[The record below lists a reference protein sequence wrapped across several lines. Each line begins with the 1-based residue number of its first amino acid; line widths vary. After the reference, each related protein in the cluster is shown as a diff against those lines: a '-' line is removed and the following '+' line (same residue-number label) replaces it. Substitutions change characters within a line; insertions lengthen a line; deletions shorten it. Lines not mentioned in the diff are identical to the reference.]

1 MCANTENY
9 FLCHQC
15 VSNLYKGVLKTFTL
29 LSLCHNLLLTTTLF
43 THNVNLLFVLFVC
56 VCEPHRH
63 LLANSP
69 LYHSQHHQHALANGA
84 TKSHHYHHHQSPSSH
99 SSYSPASSS
108 TGYAYPPFTTT
119 QQQQHPQQQQQQQHP
134 QQQQVI
140 LSTPVRID
148 GEDLFLKPYL

>member
-1 MCANTENY
+1 MRIQKIIFCVINVCRTYIKVCSRNSPFFFCVTITTYNHSVNTQCKLTFC
-9 FLCHQC
+9 FL
-15 VSNLYKGVLKTFTL
+15 
-29 LSLCHNLLLTTTLF
+29 
-43 THNVNLLFVLFVC
+43 C
-56 VCEPHRH
+56 VCEPQRH

-119 QQQQHPQQQQQQQHP
+119 QQHPQQQQQQQHP

-140 LSTPVRID
+140 LSTPARID